1 MSAYLFLA
9 ASGFLAWIVSTIG
22 GGGGAMLLVP
32 LVGFVVGAQAVA
44 PVVTLATLIAG
55 GGRALLFRRDIEWSV
70 VRWGLPGAAIG
81 AIAGAALFSTAPV
94 EWLQILV
101 GLFLV
106 STLFQYWFDS
116 RPRTGERQSGIATWW
131 FFPLELVIGFLSG
144 LIGAMGPVMNS
155 FYLRAGITKARMVG
169 TKTAISLPMQLLK
182 MGTYT
187 VLGSLTGEL
196 FLYGLAAGAGAFASG
211 WLARS
216 ILRDMTEHSF
226 RAIIVGFMV
235 LSGLIM
241 LWEQRATIVALYV
254 NGLDLLYFTG
264 I

>member
-1 MSAYLFLA
+1 MTAYLFLA
-9 ASGFLAWIVSTIG
+9 ASGFIAWIVSTIG

-32 LVGFVVGAQAVA
+32 LVGFVVGTQAVA

-55 GGRALLFRRDIEWSV
+55 GGRALLFRRDIEWAV

-81 AIAGAALFSTAPV
+81 AVAGAGLFSTAPV

-106 STLFQYWFDS
+106 STLFQYWFAS
-116 RPRTGERQSGIATWW
+116 RARVAEDQPRLATWW
-131 FFPLELVIGFLSG
+131 FFPLELVVGFLSG

-155 FYLRAGITKARMVG
+155 FYLRAGITRARMVG

-182 MGTYT
+182 VGTYT
-187 VLGSLTGEL
+187 VLGALTGEL

-211 WLARS
+211 WLARR
-216 ILRDMTEHSF
+216 ILRNMTDHSF
-226 RAIIVGFMV
+226 RAIIVAFMV

-241 LWEQRATIVALYV
+241 LWEQRT
-254 NGLDLLYFTG
+254 LLLASFT
-264 I
+264 